1 MTRTKRKGG
10 SRKSRGGFLDAIAA
24 ATKRQAALIS
34 KAAKEAADKAKSMA
48 VKVHHETIKNID
60 RGKQAFEQTA
70 NAGIAHAKN
79 IASKTGATAA
89 LATGAPQAMI
99 SNPQS
104 APTAMISNPQRG
116 GNRRKTHKKKHRR
129 KTHKRK
135 HRRKTHKRKPRR
147 KRKTHR
153 RHH

>member
-1 MTRTKRKGG
+1 MGRTRKGG
-10 SRKSRGGFLDAIAA
+10 SRKKRGGFLDAIQAA
-24 ATKRQAALIS
+24 ANKQVAIIS
-34 KAAKEAADKAKSMA
+34 SAAKEAADKAKSMA
-48 VKVHHETIKNID
+48 VKAHHETIKNID
-60 RGKQAFEQTA
+60 MGKQAFEQTA

-99 SNPQS
+99 SNPQ
-104 APTAMISNPQRG
+104 RG

-135 HRRKTHKRKPRR
+135 HRRKTHKRKHRR

>member
-1 MTRTKRKGG
+1 MGRTKRKGG
-10 SRKSRGGFLDAIAA
+10 SRKRRGGFFDAIAA

-48 VKVHHETIKNID
+48 VKVHQETITNID
-60 RGKQAFEQTA
+60 KGHQAFATA
-70 NAGIAHAKN
+70 AHTVTGHAKN
-79 IASKTGATAA
+79 VADKAAETASAAVGKADTEVKTH
-89 LATGAPQAMI
+89 M
-99 SNPQS
+99 
-104 APTAMISNPQRG
+104 G
-116 GNRRKTHKKKHRR
+116 GRRRTHKRKHRRKR

-135 HRRKTHKRKPRR
+135 HRRKRKTHKRKHRR